1 MAPAP
6 VPSEPGG
13 PVEPS
18 PEAEPAVVVVRRTRA
33 QWLVG
38 ALAWSVCAAPVAL
51 GALLAEGATPALLTM
66 AGLAAVV
73 AVVLDLVV
81 RRDVRVE
88 VTPSA
93 LRFRGRVVP
102 WWAVDEV
109 TLRRR
114 LGVRTVTV
122 TAFGTEQLTL
132 PAPRT
137 GPLVRNRHF
146 DDDAA
151 VLLRAWRS
159 LHGDRRRPGDRAD
172 DLPGHG
178 PRRGGGEPGG
188 RAA

>member
-33 QWLVG
+33 QWVVG
-38 ALAWSVCAAPVAL
+38 ALGWSLCAAPVAV
-51 GALLAEGATPALLTM
+51 GAFLADGATPALLVM
-66 AGLAAVV
+66 AAVAAVV
-73 AVVLDLVV
+73 AVALDLLV

-93 LRFRGRVVP
+93 LRFRSRVVP

-137 GPLVRNRHF
+137 GPLVRNRRF
-146 DDDAA
+146 DEDAA

-159 LHGDRRRPGDRAD
+159 LHGERRRPGDRAD
-172 DLPGHG
+172 GLPG
-178 PRRGGGEPGG
+178 RAAGGGEPGG